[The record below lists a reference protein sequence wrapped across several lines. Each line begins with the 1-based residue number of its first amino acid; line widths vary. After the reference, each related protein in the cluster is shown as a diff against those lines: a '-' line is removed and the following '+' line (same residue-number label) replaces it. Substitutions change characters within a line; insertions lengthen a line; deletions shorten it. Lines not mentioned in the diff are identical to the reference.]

1 MCFLSIFAFSGQA
14 LIPETNIVF
23 LELNKMK
30 ITFILNDQVIQTEQ
44 SGAGTLLD
52 FIRYEANLR
61 GTKIGCREGDCGACT
76 VLSGTLQ
83 QGKIFYQSL
92 TSCLT
97 PLANAHGK
105 HIVTVEGFNLPGLN
119 KVQEAMVECS
129 GTQCGFC
136 TPGFV
141 VSLGG
146 YALQDMHPSQ
156 ESAISAIDGNICRC
170 TGYKSIERAAC
181 IVQDSLEQQDS
192 ARPLDWLV
200 EHHFIP
206 AWFRDIP
213 QRLEALNIPETAFP
227 KTSGRLFVGGGT
239 DLYVQKPD
247 ALPDLPINYIF
258 GKLSKAPIE
267 SIGNT
272 IHIQGGATATDLMNA
287 PVFLEAFPRWYEYFK
302 LVSSTP
308 IRNIGTVAGNLVNAS
323 PIGDITAMLLALNAR
338 ILLQQE
344 NGEERI
350 LPLRQFYKAYKTLD
364 KAAGEWIAEVH
375 VDLQKDTNTLFHFE
389 KVCKRTYLDI
399 ASVNTAIS
407 LKTKG
412 NLLLEA
418 HVSAGGVAPVPLYLD
433 KTSRYLEGKTIQ
445 TEMVLEAIEVLQ
457 SEIHPISDAR
467 GSAAYKRTLARQLF
481 MGHFLTLFPET
492 IQMEALV

>member
-1 MCFLSIFAFSGQA
+1 
-14 LIPETNIVF
+14 
-23 LELNKMK
+23 
-30 ITFILNDQVIQTEQ
+30 
-44 SGAGTLLD
+44 
-52 FIRYEANLR
+52 
-61 GTKIGCREGDCGACT
+61 
-76 VLSGTLQ
+76 
-83 QGKIFYQSL
+83 
-92 TSCLT
+92 
-97 PLANAHGK
+97 
-105 HIVTVEGFNLPGLN
+105 
-119 KVQEAMVECS
+119 
-129 GTQCGFC
+129 
-136 TPGFV
+136 
-141 VSLGG
+141 
-146 YALQDMHPSQ
+146 
-156 ESAISAIDGNICRC
+156 
-170 TGYKSIERAAC
+170 
-181 IVQDSLEQQDS
+181 
-192 ARPLDWLV
+192 
-200 EHHFIP
+200 
-206 AWFRDIP
+206 
-213 QRLEALNIPETAFP
+213 
-227 KTSGRLFVGGGT
+227 
-239 DLYVQKPD
+239 
-247 ALPDLPINYIF
+247 
-258 GKLSKAPIE
+258 
-267 SIGNT
+267 
-272 IHIQGGATATDLMNA
+272 MNA

-323 PIGDITAMLLALNAR
+323 PIGDITAMLLALNAH

>member
-1 MCFLSIFAFSGQA
+1 
-14 LIPETNIVF
+14 
-23 LELNKMK
+23 MK

-83 QGKIFYQSL
+83 QGRIVYQSL

-97 PLANAHGK
+97 PLANAQGK

-146 YALQDMHPSQ
+146 YALQENHPSA
-156 ESAISAIDGNICRC
+156 ESAVSAIDGNICRC
-170 TGYKSIERAAC
+170 TGYKSIERAAAR
-181 IVQDSLEQQDS
+181 VQEALEEQDPD
-192 ARPLDWLV
+192 RPMEWLI
-200 EHHFIP
+200 ENHFIP
-206 AWFRDIP
+206 AWFQQIP
-213 QRLEALNIPETAFP
+213 QRLEALNIPKTSTP
-227 KTSGRLFVGGGT
+227 KTSGKLLVGGGT

-247 ALPDLPINYIF
+247 ALPELPLQF
-258 GKLSKAPIE
+258 VF
-267 SIGNT
+267 GNT
-272 IHIQGGATATDLMNA
+272 QVPVIREGNSIRIQGGATATDLMDS
-287 PVFLEAFPRWYEYFK
+287 PVFLELVPRWYAYFK

-338 ILLQQE
+338 ILLEQE
-344 NGEERI
+344 DGRQRM
-350 LPLRQFYKAYKTLD
+350 LPLKHFYKGYKTLD
-364 KAAGEWIAEVH
+364 KSEAERIVEIH
-375 VDLQKDTNTLFHFE
+375 LDLPEREPVLFHFE

-407 LKTKG
+407 LRTEGGKIV
-412 NLLLEA
+412 EA
-418 HVSAGGVAPVPLYLD
+418 HASAGGVAPVPLYLE
-433 KTSRYLEGKTIQ
+433 KTSRFLEGKTIKPDSLVEALEILQ
-445 TEMVLEAIEVLQ
+445 TEI
-457 SEIHPISDAR
+457 SPISDAR
-467 GSAAYKRTLARQLF
+467 GSADYKRMLARQLF